1 MNYINQIKADRR
13 AAAQERAAERKATG
27 RDYRDEINALW
38 GKTDNGPAAADRRSS
53 ITRRLDGRM
62 ANIESLCL
70 DPNAE
75 LGVIIFKALKSRY
88 TEEELL
94 GMYQGQTR
102 IVRKMHD
109 DLVNMFDLQVVE
121 PVVFNGQDDEYGNLG
136 TNSTL
141 NFLFIP
147 QAIRTEVIMAAAAL
161 AATR

>member
-1 MNYINQIKADRR
+1 MNYTAQLKADRR

-102 IVRKMHD
+102 VVRKMHD

-121 PVVFNGQDDEYGNLG
+121 PVVFNGQDDDYGTVG
-136 TNSTL
+136 ESSTL

-147 QAIRTEVIMAAAAL
+147 QAISTEVIMAAAAM